1 MVRIFKHYIPRS
13 LFVLAFVEFALL
25 MLSFHAGVLI
35 RFDGNPEVSTHLT
48 NIPLE
53 YKSGSFALI
62 CALLLVAMG
71 LYQRQQRADYRTV
84 AIRLIWSFLI
94 ALPVLLTA
102 FYLVPDLYVGRGAF
116 AWSLGVAFLALLI
129 SRFVYLQ
136 FTNTALLS
144 RRVLIVGTGKAA
156 QTLEQLKRRSDWQGV
171 SLIGF
176 LHLRGDHDEIDSS
189 KVIRSE
195 KALLDICAEFGADE
209 VVVAVEE
216 NRKNYPIE
224 EIIECK
230 LHGVQVTE
238 LSTFYEQR
246 TGRIHLDAWSPH
258 RMIFIE
264 GFDASF
270 SRVAVKRLFD
280 LCVSLF
286 GLILAAPL
294 MLITM
299 LAIKLESAKDPII
312 YKQVRVGQHGHV
324 FSILKFR
331 SMVTNAEQNGA
342 VWASK
347 NDPRVTKVGA
357 FIRKTRLDEL
367 PQLWNVFVGD
377 MSFVGPRPER
387 PVFVDQLTQKIPFYA
402 MRHRVKPGITGW
414 AQVNYPYG
422 DSEADTR
429 EKLQYDLYY
438 IKNYSLFLDLTI
450 LFQTAEVVLWRKGS
464 R

>member
-1 MVRIFKHYIPRS
+1 MS
-13 LFVLAFVEFALL
+13 L
-25 MLSFHAGVLI
+25 
-35 RFDGNPEVSTHLT
+35 
-48 NIPLE
+48 
-53 YKSGSFALI
+53 
-62 CALLLVAMG
+62 
-71 LYQRQQRADYRTV
+71 
-84 AIRLIWSFLI
+84 
-94 ALPVLLTA
+94 
-102 FYLVPDLYVGRGAF
+102 
-116 AWSLGVAFLALLI
+116 LGF
-129 SRFVYLQ
+129 F
-136 FTNTALLS
+136 
-144 RRVLIVGTGKAA
+144 
-156 QTLEQLKRRSDWQGV
+156 
-171 SLIGF
+171 
-176 LHLRGDHDEIDSS
+176 HLRGDHDEVDTA
-189 KVIRSE
+189 KVIRSD

-294 MLITM
+294 MLVTM
-299 LAIKLESAKDPII
+299 LAIKLESARDPII

-387 PVFVDQLTQKIPFYA
+387 PVFVEQLTQKIPFYA

>member
-294 MLITM
+294 MLVTM

>member
-13 LFVLAFVEFALL
+13 LFVLLFVEFLLL
-25 MLSFHAGVLI
+25 MLSFHAGVMI
-35 RFDGNPEVSTHLT
+35 RFVGNPDVSSHLT

-53 YKSGSFALI
+53 YKSSSFAVV
-62 CALLLVAMG
+62 CVLLLVAMG
-71 LYQRQQRADYRTV
+71 LYQRHQRADYRTV
-84 AIRLIWSFLI
+84 VMRLVWSFVI
-94 ALPVLLTA
+94 ALPVLLTV
-102 FYLVPDLYVGRGAF
+102 FYLIPDLYVGRGAF
-116 AWSLGVAFLALLI
+116 AWTMLVAFLALLS
-129 SRFVYLQ
+129 SRFLYSL
-136 FTNTALLS
+136 FTNTAVLA
-144 RRVLIVGTGKAA
+144 RRVLVVGTGKPATA
-156 QTLEQLKRRSDWQGV
+156 LEQLRRKADWQGIA
-171 SLIGF
+171 LIGF
-176 LHLRGDHDEIDSS
+176 LHLRGDHDEIDTS
-189 KVIRSE
+189 KVIRSD
-195 KALLDICAEFGADE
+195 KPLLDICAEYGADE

-216 NRKNYPIE
+216 NRKNFPIE

-238 LSTFYEQR
+238 LSAFYEQR
-246 TGRIHLDAWSPH
+246 TGRIHLEAWSPQ

-280 LCVSLF
+280 LVVSLI
-286 GLILAAPL
+286 GLILSLPL
-294 MLITM
+294 MALTAM
-299 LAIKLESAKDPII
+299 AIKLESSSDPII
-312 YKQVRVGQHGHV
+312 YKQVRVGQHGHL

-331 SMVTNAEQNGA
+331 SMINNAEQNGA

-347 NDPRVTKVGA
+347 NDPRVTKVGD

-387 PVFVDQLTQKIPFYA
+387 PVFVSELTQKIPYYA

>member
-35 RFDGNPEVSTHLT
+35 RFDGKPEVSTHLT

-94 ALPVLLTA
+94 ALPVLLTM

-116 AWSLGVAFLALLI
+116 AWSLGVAFTALLVT
-129 SRFVYLQ
+129 RFIYSQ
-136 FTNTALLS
+136 FANTALLS

-156 QTLEQLKRRSDWQGV
+156 QTLEQLKRRSDWQGI
-171 SLIGF
+171 SLLGF
-176 LHLRGDHDEIDSS
+176 LHLRGDHDEVDTA
-189 KVIRSE
+189 KVIRSD

-294 MLITM
+294 MLVTM
-299 LAIKLESAKDPII
+299 LAIKLESARDPII

-387 PVFVDQLTQKIPFYA
+387 PVFVEQLTQKIPFYA